1 LEEIA
6 HLNKRGPYALK
17 WSLKPHYNQSH
28 DDQFQQGSFTDGGIS
43 ELDAS
48 KVAKAEPGDDE
59 DDEDDNG
66 DYEIVKVEDMA

>member
-28 DDQFQQGSFTDGGIS
+28 EDHNQQGSFTDGSIS
-43 ELDAS
+43 GLNAS
-48 KVAKAEPGDDE
+48 QVAKAEPEGDD
-59 DDEDDNG
+59 DDNG
-66 DYEIVKVEDMA
+66 DYEIVKMEDMAL

>member
-28 DDQFQQGSFTDGGIS
+28 PENIGQSSQEPSPSIATDSTKI
-43 ELDAS
+43 EV
-48 KVAKAEPGDDE
+48 KDE
-59 DDEDDNG
+59 DDVKMED
-66 DYEIVKVEDMA
+66 AL